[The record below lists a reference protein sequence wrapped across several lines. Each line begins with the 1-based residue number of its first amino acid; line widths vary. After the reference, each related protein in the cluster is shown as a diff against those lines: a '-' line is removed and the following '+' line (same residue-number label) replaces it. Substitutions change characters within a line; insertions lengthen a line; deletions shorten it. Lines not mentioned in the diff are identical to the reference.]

1 MPIQRALVKLSR
13 KQLMINV
20 NIINGKM
27 LSKLLIKRFIFT
39 FIKNIKIKLIKTQ
52 AKTTTV
58 LGKKNITVAYAI
70 NIIKL
75 INFIIFYF
83 HLQDF
88 Y

>member
-1 MPIQRALVKLSR
+1 MKVSR
-13 KQLMINV
+13 KQLIIKV
-20 NIINGKM
+20 NRINGKI
-27 LSKLLIKRFIFT
+27 LSKLLSRRFIFT

-75 INFIIFYF
+75 IKFIIFYF
-83 HLQDF
+83 HL
-88 Y
+88 

>member
-39 FIKNIKIKLIKTQ
+39 FIKNIKIKLIRTQ
-52 AKTTTV
+52 TNIIK
-58 LGKKNITVAYAI
+58 LFGKKNIAVAYAM
-70 NIIKL
+70 NNIKL
-75 INFIIFYF
+75 IKFIIFNF
-83 HLQDF
+83 HLQAF